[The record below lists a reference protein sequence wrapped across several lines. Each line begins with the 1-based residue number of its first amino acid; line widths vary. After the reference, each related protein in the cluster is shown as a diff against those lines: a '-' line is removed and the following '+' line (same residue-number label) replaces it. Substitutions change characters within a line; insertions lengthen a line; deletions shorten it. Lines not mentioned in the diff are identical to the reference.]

1 MTAVQA
7 GASPAPA
14 SASETH
20 SNVTCIFCG
29 MHCDDLEIERR
40 GQALTVTRNGCGKA
54 KAGFER
60 PFVKS
65 EPRVGGKAVTL
76 DEAIAAAA
84 GIIRNARLP
93 SFGGL
98 GTDVDGMR
106 AVMSIAD
113 KSRGVVDHALSDG
126 YMQNLRVLQS
136 RGWFMTTL
144 TEVRNRAD
152 LIIFTTDVLKY
163 HHRFFERVV
172 HARETLFADGPV
184 KRTLVFIGE
193 GYDTAA
199 AAGPGVD
206 EIVTINCKAE
216 RVGEVLSA
224 LSTLNKG
231 APLPASDIGGVPK
244 GQVEDLLER
253 CHSANYGVVVWIPS
267 ALKFA
272 NADLTVHQICDLVRD
287 LNVKQRFAGLSLGG
301 NEGSTSAAAV
311 CAWQSGYA
319 LRVSFA
325 SGAPQF
331 DPELYAIPKLLK
343 SGETDCLLWLSS
355 LTADLAP
362 PQTDVPTIVLGA
374 FDMAFAKEP
383 AVFIPVATPGIDTR
397 GQIMRVDGNVVLPLR
412 DLGRGTGLPGPA
424 AVLNAIEAAL

>member
-1 MTAVQA
+1 V
-7 GASPAPA
+7 
-14 SASETH
+14 
-20 SNVTCIFCG
+20 
-29 MHCDDLEIERR
+29 
-40 GQALTVTRNGCGKA
+40 
-54 KAGFER
+54 
-60 PFVKS
+60 
-65 EPRVGGKAVTL
+65 
-76 DEAIAAAA
+76 
-84 GIIRNARLP
+84 
-93 SFGGL
+93 
-98 GTDVDGMR
+98 
-106 AVMSIAD
+106 
-113 KSRGVVDHALSDG
+113 
-126 YMQNLRVLQS
+126 
-136 RGWFMTTL
+136 
-144 TEVRNRAD
+144 
-152 LIIFTTDVLKY
+152 
-163 HHRFFERVV
+163 
-172 HARETLFADGPV
+172 
-184 KRTLVFIGE
+184 
-193 GYDTAA
+193 
-199 AAGPGVD
+199 
-206 EIVTINCKAE
+206 
-216 RVGEVLSA
+216 
-224 LSTLNKG
+224 
-231 APLPASDIGGVPK
+231 SDIGGVPK

-253 CHSANYGVVVWIPS
+253 CDRANYGVVVWIPS

-362 PQTDVPTIVLGA
+362 PQADVPTIVLGA